1 VARPGS
7 VATRKPAG
15 ERAGITVGEALGAAG
30 RKLRAAGIDQPG
42 LDGRLLLGYALDV
55 SQTELILRHDDL
67 LETRAGRR
75 FEALVYR
82 RAGGEPVSRIFGRRE
97 FYGRRFRLDPAVLDP
112 RGDTET
118 VVECA
123 LELARRQTLVQAEN
137 EGRHFRLLD
146 LGTGSGAILLTL
158 LAEWPEATGIGVDIS
173 AAALRIA
180 ALNAVDLGVWERCE
194 FVCSDWDAALAGGY
208 DFILCNPPYIASAQ
222 IDRLD
227 PDVAVF
233 DPRQALDGGA
243 DGLDAYR
250 AVAKLAAGR
259 LADGGWLL
267 VEIGQGQGQEVTT
280 IFSNAGLVCCAPR
293 PDLSG
298 IDRVIAARVDT
309 KTVAK

>member
-1 VARPGS
+1 VVHSGP
-7 VATRKPAG
+7 VPAG
-15 ERAGITVGEALGAAG
+15 KPVGKRTGITVGEALGAAG
-30 RKLRAAGIDQPG
+30 RKLHAAGIDQPG
-42 LDGRLLLGYALDV
+42 LDGRLLLGFTLNV
-55 SQTELILRHDDL
+55 SQTELILHHDDL
-67 LETRAGRR
+67 LQAGARNR
-75 FEALVYR
+75 FEALVCR
-82 RAGGEPVSRIFGRRE
+82 RAVGEPVSRIFGRRE
-97 FYGRRFRLDPAVLDP
+97 FYGREFRLDPAVLDP

-118 VVECA
+118 VVEYA
-123 LELARRQTLVQAEN
+123 LELAKRRTHRQAEN
-137 EGRHFRLLD
+137 NGRHFRLLD

-180 ALNAVDLGVWERCE
+180 ALNAVEMGVSERSE
-194 FVCSDWDAALAGGY
+194 FVCSDWDAALAGVY

-250 AVAKLAAGR
+250 ALANLAAGR

-267 VEIGQGQGQEVTT
+267 VEIGQGQGREVTT
-280 IFSNAGLVCCAPR
+280 IFSKVGLVCCAPR
-293 PDLSG
+293 SDLSG
-298 IDRVIAARVDT
+298 IDRVIAARVNT
-309 KTVAK
+309 KSWVK